1 MYGVAIVR
9 SWDPGVDGLRCS
21 GAAGGFVCLSGACVF
36 CVALLLKANTSVA
49 HPGPIFTRYGIAR
62 YLTLH
67 PARIGKK
74 SDFPCFGQAFLREVR
89 PRLGHG
95 HFLTSSRE
103 TFGGFLGPI
112 WKRKGLFCFVFL
124 VSPRSVNDSGFFRVC
139 LTRPRRKCVWGSS
152 FSLKSVLIY
161 CAGCNPTKGGWV
173 ASTSPDRRRQRRF
186 TRKKYSRHIET
197 RSDFEFLVPLQMLRV
212 SASSGAEVDTSTT
225 KNESFAFRS
234 HLVHTSFTP
243 LIETRKIETCNCA
256 PILHTSPQACKG

>member
-21 GAAGGFVCLSGACVF
+21 GAAGGFVCLSDACVF

-49 HPGPIFTRYGIAR
+49 HPGPILTRYGIAR

-112 WKRKGLFCFVFL
+112 RKRKGLFCFVFD
-124 VSPRSVNDSGFFRVC
+124 VSQRSANDSGFFHVC
-139 LTRPRRKCVWGSS
+139 LTRPRRKCVWGVKLLTQKCSY
-152 FSLKSVLIY
+152 LLCGVQPDQRGL
-161 CAGCNPTKGGWV
+161 GC
-173 ASTSPDRRRQRRF
+173 
-186 TRKKYSRHIET
+186 
-197 RSDFEFLVPLQMLRV
+197 
-212 SASSGAEVDTSTT
+212 
-225 KNESFAFRS
+225 
-234 HLVHTSFTP
+234 
-243 LIETRKIETCNCA
+243 
-256 PILHTSPQACKG
+256 